1 MLLCRVSGSRDER
14 DRLRELLRRDA
25 LVRRDVSLRS
35 GSASGF
41 YFDCKRVTLT
51 SEGAGLTARAFIREI
66 ERWPEAVRAVG
77 GMAHGAISIVG
88 SVVVL
93 SGLSGF
99 YVRDEPKKH
108 GLMHLI
114 ENQPE
119 AGTNVLILDDVV
131 TSGGSLL
138 RAVQAAREAGCSV
151 VGAMALVDRGTGGG
165 QRILQETGRYVP
177 LFTKDEFPTGG

>member
-1 MLLCRVSGSRDER
+1 MCGSGDDRE
-14 DRLRELLRRDA
+14 RLRELLRRDA
-25 LVRRDVSLRS
+25 LSQRDVSLSS

-51 SEGAGLTARAFIREI
+51 AEGARLTARAFVREI
-66 ERWPEAVRAVG
+66 ERWPEAVAAVG
-77 GMAHGAISIVG
+77 GMAHGAVSIVG

-99 YVRDEPKKH
+99 YVRDAPKKH

-114 ENQPE
+114 ENEPQ

-138 RAVQAAREAGCSV
+138 RAVGAVRDVGCRV
-151 VGAMALVDRGTGGG
+151 VGAMALVDREAGGAE
-165 QRILQETGRYVP
+165 RIRQEVGRYVP
-177 LFTKDEFPTGG
+177 LFSKGEFPTGA

>member
-1 MLLCRVSGSRDER
+1 MSGSGDEQ

-25 LVRRDVSLRS
+25 LVRRAVSLSS

-51 SEGAGLTARAFIREI
+51 PEGATLTARAFVREI
-66 ERWPEAVRAVG
+66 ERWPEAVEAVG

-88 SVVVL
+88 SIVVL

-108 GLMHLI
+108 GLMQLI
-114 ENQPE
+114 ENQPP
-119 AGTNVLILDDVV
+119 AGTRALVLDDVV

-138 RAVQAAREAGCSV
+138 RAARAARDAGCNV
-151 VGAMALVDRGTGGG
+151 VGAMALVDREAGGAE
-165 QRILQETGRYVP
+165 RIRQEVGRYVP
-177 LFTKDEFPTGG
+177 LFSKSEFPTGG